1 MEAELE
7 RNTNEQISKY
17 QVRIELMEKDLAAAL
32 SRAESAEEE
41 LIELRRHIRESV
53 DGDRSLNQSKIND
66 FSKIPPPPPPPPPPP
81 MNFSNVAMQANNFG
95 NTIAN
100 HKLQQLEP
108 VTLRKQSATGRYY
121 RSKWKFFIY

>member
-53 DGDRSLNQSKIND
+53 DGDRSLNLP
-66 FSKIPPPPPPPPPPP
+66 SKIPPPPPPPPPPP